1 MNGEKENSI
10 WDGVKEKAIRNTY
23 KVNGLDCSVK
33 GCDKSAD
40 GVDELLPF
48 DPVDHDETIVA
59 LCESHQQWAEERNAF
74 AEAMTEELRQARRE
88 IGQEHIDEIQRL
100 AIPQGT
106 MEEDIL
112 MGENRGT
119 VPLADVLEEPL

>member
-1 MNGEKENSI
+1 MNLLKRTLKAK
-10 WDGVKEKAIRNTY
+10 VKSRT
-23 KVNGLDCSVK
+23 VDCSVK
-33 GCDKSAD
+33 QCDGTASHVTA
-40 GVDELLPF
+40 LLPF
-48 DPVDHDETIVA
+48 DPVDHDETLVA
-59 LCESHQQWAEERNAF
+59 LCESHQRWAEERNAF

-106 MEEDIL
+106 MEEDVL

-119 VPLADVLEEPL
+119 VPLSDVLEDPL